1 MTASADTAS
10 ATKKNAAPA
19 QDAMFESRWAA
30 IFLAFVP
37 ALILSW
43 PQLRVIWLTGT
54 FVDTDDAMRMV
65 QVRDWMAGQGWYD
78 LVAHRMDP
86 PFGVFM
92 HWSRIIDVPLAA
104 LVKLLDVVFAPQTA
118 ERLTRIAFPLGLQIG
133 LIASVIW
140 VAERL
145 EGRRALLPAAFLT
158 VLSGMTYDQFQ
169 PGRIDHDDVQ
179 IVLLM
184 LTLGAILTA
193 IEPERWRFAA
203 LAGALT
209 ALSLGIGL
217 ENLPFLA
224 VLLSALPLAWA
235 IMGDRLKPA
244 LVALAAGLLPSLLAI
259 YAATIGPSR
268 WTLVVCDAL
277 SPFHLVGFGLGG
289 LACLGLAAAAPRLR
303 TVRARLICAIAAGT
317 FVVGVSGL
325 LFPACLGDPY
335 AQVDPVVRALWLNT
349 VSEARPLFSLI
360 AASPSTAPMLLL
372 PAILGM
378 AAMIEGIVRTRGTT
392 RAQWAIVLA
401 AALAGGALSLWEVR
415 AIDSL
420 APIALLGGV
429 RVSMLVWRAA
439 ERAHL
444 RATASLALL
453 AIFPF
458 GTITY
463 ALISRPTDNPVEARY
478 AKDGRLCRLP
488 RQFAGL
494 AALPPGLVLAPVDA
508 GAHLLAY
515 TPDTVL
521 GAPYHRNNRGNRFV
535 LDVFREKPDAA
546 RAAVAAAGV
555 RYVMV
560 CKGLDPRVLKG
571 SLADVLQRGDP
582 PAWLKPAAIPETRL
596 KVFELR
602 RQP

>member
-1 MTASADTAS
+1 MTASAAAAS
-10 ATKKNAAPA
+10 ATKKTVAPA
-19 QDAMFESRWAA
+19 HDATLESRSAV
-30 IFLAFVP
+30 IFIAFIS

-43 PQLRVIWLTGT
+43 PQIRLIWSTGT

-92 HWSRIIDVPLAA
+92 HWTRLVDAPLAI
-104 LVKLLDVVFAPQTA
+104 LIKLFGVAFAPRTA
-118 ERLTRIAFPLGLQIG
+118 EILARITFPLSLQIG
-133 LIASVIW
+133 LIASVTW

-158 VLSGMTYDQFQ
+158 VLSGMTYNQFQ
-169 PGRIDHDDVQ
+169 PGRVDHDDVQ

-184 LTLGAILTA
+184 LTLGAVLAA
-193 IEPERWRFAA
+193 IEPARWRFAG
-203 LAGALT
+203 LAGALA
-209 ALSLGIGL
+209 ALSLAVGL

-235 IMGDRLKPA
+235 VWGDRLKPA
-244 LVALAAGLLPSLLAI
+244 LVALAAGLLPSLLAV
-259 YAATIGPSR
+259 YAATIAPSR

-289 LACLGLAAAAPRLR
+289 LACLALAAATPHLR
-303 TVRARLICAIAAGT
+303 TIGARLVCAGAAGA
-317 FVVGVSGL
+317 FVVGVSAL

-335 AQVDPVVRALWLNT
+335 AGVDPVVRALWLNH
-349 VSEARPLFSLI
+349 VSEAQPLLNVI
-360 AASPSTAPMLLL
+360 AASPSSGPMLLL
-372 PAILGM
+372 PALFGLALIIDGV
-378 AAMIEGIVRTRGTT
+378 VRSRGLA

-401 AALAGGALSLWEVR
+401 ATLTGCALSLWEVR
-415 AIDSL
+415 ATDLL

-429 RVSMLVWRAA
+429 RAAILVWRAA

-444 RATASLALL
+444 RVTTGLALL

-463 ALISRPTDNPVEARY
+463 ALISRPKDNPVEARF
-478 AKDGRLCRLP
+478 AKDGKLCRDP
-488 RQFAGL
+488 SAFVGL
-494 AALPPGLVLAPVDA
+494 AALPPGLVLAPIDA

-515 TPDTVL
+515 THDSVL
-521 GAPYHRNNRGNRFV
+521 GAPFHRDNRGDRFV
-535 LDVFREKPDAA
+535 LDIFRDNPAVAQAK
-546 RAAVAAAGV
+546 VAAAGV
-555 RYVMV
+555 RYVVV
-560 CKGLDPRVLKG
+560 CKGLDPQVLKG
-571 SLADVLQRGDP
+571 SLADVLQKGDP
-582 PAWLKPAAIPETRL
+582 PAWLIPAAIPSKRL

-602 RQP
+602 